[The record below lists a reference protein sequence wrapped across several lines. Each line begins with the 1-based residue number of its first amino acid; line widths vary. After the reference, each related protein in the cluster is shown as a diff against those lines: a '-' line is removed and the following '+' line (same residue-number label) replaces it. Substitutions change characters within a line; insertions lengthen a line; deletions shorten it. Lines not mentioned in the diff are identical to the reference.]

1 MELSKYESRGRTAWR
16 VLSPWLPHWRTL
28 VRVGLEC
35 YKLATAILSAYGA
48 TYLLHQVGIIDVGGG
63 AAAAYWILG
72 LMIASLALWF
82 VVPAPRP
89 PTRDKAA
96 RLGFHGIRRRK
107 AAAPKDTR

>member
-1 MELSKYESRGRTAWR
+1 MNFWNRI
-16 VLSPWLPHWRTL
+16 SPWLPHWRTL

-48 TYLLHQVGIIDVGGG
+48 TYLLHQLGIVNVGGG
-63 AAAAYWILG
+63 ATAAYLILG
-72 LMIASLALWF
+72 LTLVSIALWF

-89 PTRDKAA
+89 PTREQAA

-107 AAAPKDTR
+107 AAPKDTR